1 MLTQIAA
8 PRWVSA
14 NLHIFL
20 VVISRSCLTQGV
32 MGSEDIY
39 WVEFG
44 VAKPIRMY
52 TKLGYERNSPELR
65 TTIDDGSNTTS
76 RCPYNTSLGSFPKQT
91 RGLSGE
97 VEPGN

>member
-1 MLTQIAA
+1 MSTQIAA
-8 PRWVSA
+8 PSWVSA

-32 MGSEDIY
+32 MDSEDIY

-44 VAKPIRMY
+44 VAKPIRIY
-52 TKLGYERNSPELR
+52 AKLGYERNAPKLR
-65 TTIDDGSNTTS
+65 TTIDDGN
-76 RCPYNTSLGSFPKQT
+76 NTSLGSFPKQT

-97 VEPGN
+97 VDPGN